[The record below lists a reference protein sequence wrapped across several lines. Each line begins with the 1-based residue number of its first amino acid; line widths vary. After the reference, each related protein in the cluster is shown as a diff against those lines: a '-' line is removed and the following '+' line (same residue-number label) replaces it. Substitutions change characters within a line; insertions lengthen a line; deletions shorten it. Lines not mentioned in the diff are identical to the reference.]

1 MTLSNE
7 DSLRLNVLLAN
18 QPQAIRID
26 ESKMIVYGLSEQ
38 GEAKVILHPNCRDE
52 LYLKQVREL
61 ISERILDSPGGYP
74 VYLRRWSRMGQ
85 ARDENLAQLLMLGVP
100 EAVEAVVNAQGLTPE
115 LAARAWWAMPES
127 KNARSMLARSSIIE
141 AEVGKVL
148 AQHLIDYLP
157 FEEEAIDIIETIR
170 LVLQADLIDE
180 AATLK
185 LWQKGRSKNA
195 YYVGFLATCP
205 HRQLPNP
212 IPARHDADEIQ
223 TKLQT
228 LAQQDN
234 IFAQKLIWLTSSD
247 GQTFLDTFEK
257 VLTKPANQD
266 VVNILFDVVAAHFTA
281 VCKADY
287 DDEMDINS
295 LIEKANECCQQ
306 PPETL
311 QMVLNILP
319 QEQASIQALLILSG
333 LRYSVLRPI
342 FSTTTAIGTLMRK
355 KLAPVTDIL
364 LQQITVLRGRV

>member
-26 ESKMIVYGLSEQ
+26 ESKMIVYGLSGQ
-38 GEAKVILHPNCRDE
+38 GDAKVVLHPNCRDE

-115 LAARAWWAMPES
+115 LATRAWWAMPES
-127 KNARSMLARSSIIE
+127 KNARSMLAHSAIIE
-141 AEVGKVL
+141 SDIGKTL

-157 FEEEAIDIIETIR
+157 FEEEAIDIIETVR

-180 AATLK
+180 ATTLK
-185 LWQKGRSKNA
+185 LWQRGRSKNA
-195 YYVGFLATCP
+195 YYVGFLATRP
-205 HRQLPNP
+205 HQLPNP
-212 IPARHDADEIQ
+212 MPARHDAGEIQ
-223 TKLQT
+223 VKLQA

-234 IFAQKLIWLTSSD
+234 IFAQKLIWLSSSD

-257 VLTKPANQD
+257 VLKKPANQD

-281 VCKADY
+281 ICKADY
-287 DDEMDINS
+287 DNEMDING
-295 LIEKANECCQQ
+295 LIEKADECCQQ

-311 QMVLNILP
+311 QLVL
-319 QEQASIQALLILSG
+319 EQMPKQCPTIQALLILSG

-355 KLAPVTDIL
+355 KLAPVTDVL
-364 LQQITVLRGRV
+364 LQQIAVLRGRV

>member
-1 MTLSNE
+1 MHLSNE
-7 DSLRLNVLLAN
+7 DNLRLNVLLAN

-26 ESKMIVYGLSEQ
+26 ESKMIVYGLSTQ
-38 GEAKVILHPNCRDE
+38 GEAKVVLHPNCRDE

-115 LAARAWWAMPES
+115 LAERAWWAMPES
-127 KNARSMLARSSIIE
+127 KNARSMLERPAIIE
-141 AEVGKVL
+141 ADIGKVL

-157 FEEEAIDIIETIR
+157 FETEAEDIIETVR
-170 LVLQADLIDE
+170 LVLQADLINE

-195 YYVGFLATCP
+195 YYVGFLATRP
-205 HRQLPNP
+205 HDLPTEF
-212 IPARHDADEIQ
+212 PARHDAEQ
-223 TKLQT
+223 LQSKLQT
-228 LAQQDN
+228 LADQNN
-234 IFAQKLIWLTSSD
+234 IFAKNLIWLTSSD
-247 GQTFLDTFEK
+247 GQAFLDTFEK
-257 VLTKPANQD
+257 VLKKPVNQD
-266 VVNILFDVVAAHFTA
+266 VVNILFDVVADHFTA

-287 DDEMDINS
+287 DDEMDING
-295 LIEKANECCQQ
+295 LVHKAGECCQE
-306 PPETL
+306 PPEAL
-311 QMVLNILP
+311 QAVLEHIP
-319 QEQASIQALLILSG
+319 EECQTIRAMLILSG

-355 KLAPVTDIL
+355 KLAPVTDVL
-364 LQQITVLRGRV
+364 LQQIAVLRDRA